1 MLVLHCVTFLKLMYC
16 LMASILFLNSAHVGD
31 HGANVTHDGG
41 EDEDTN
47 EEIKGDEQVLHV
59 LLWLGGLPY
68 GGEGQG
74 GPVEAVD
81 VLRGE

>member
-1 MLVLHCVTFLKLMYC
+1 MCHLSKAHVLFDGIHLVSELCPGCV
-16 LMASILFLNSAHVGD
+16 HVGD
-31 HGANVTHDGG
+31 HGADVTHDGG

-74 GPVEAVD
+74 EPVEAVD